1 MIFLR
6 SLVFNVLTY
15 SGFLIVGVLGLP
27 ALLVSAEA
35 TLGVARAWA
44 RMNIW
49 FMRHVAG
56 IKLEIRGAENIP
68 QGGAILAAKHQSALD
83 TFSLVPFVGPF
94 AFILKRELNWVPIF
108 GWYTWRAGMIP
119 VNRGARSAALRA
131 ITEGARKAVRKG
143 RTVIIYPEGTR
154 RPAGAPPAYKYGIIH
169 LYKELG
175 VPCVPVAVNSG
186 LFWPRGAFLRYP
198 GTAVIEFLP
207 AIPPGLDGDT
217 FRERLEEVIET
228 ATARL
233 IAEARARGEGI
244 VPLGETAA
252 GPV

>member
-15 SGFLIVGVLGLP
+15 TGFLLVGVLGLP
-27 ALLVSAEA
+27 ALLVSPEA
-35 TLGVARAWA
+35 ALGVARFWA
-44 RMNIW
+44 RMNVVL
-49 FMRHVAG
+49 MRHIAG
-56 IKLEIRGAENIP
+56 IRLEIRGTENIP
-68 QGGAILAAKHQSALD
+68 HGGGLLAAKHQSALD
-83 TFSLVPFVGPF
+83 TFSLVPSLGPF
-94 AFILKRELNWVPIF
+94 AFVLKRELNWVPVF

-119 VNRGARSAALRA
+119 VNRGGRSAALRA
-131 ITEGARKAVRKG
+131 ITESARRAVRKG

-154 RPAGAPPAYKYGIIH
+154 RPAGAPPAYKYGIVH

-228 ATARL
+228 ATTRL
-233 IAEARARGEGI
+233 IAEAKARGEGI
-244 VPLGETAA
+244 EPQGAA
-252 GPV
+252 AEAV